1 MPENTPCTTR
11 PLVMITGA
19 SAGIGAEIARVFS
32 KAGYPLLLLA
42 RRDSKLYELGLPNT
56 VCCSADVRDRE
67 AVLRAIEE
75 GEKRFGPVDLLVN
88 NAGISRLARLD
99 DQDPEQWRDL
109 IDINVLGVLNCM
121 HSILPAMKARR
132 HGTIV
137 NISSIAGRKVY
148 PFHDVYGGTKHFV
161 HAVSEG
167 VRGASSEFNV
177 RVMTVSPGITKSEI
191 DKTITDQAAFAVWSK
206 DRDRMEG
213 GIDAEH
219 LANTILFAYQL
230 PQSVNLQEM
239 TITATAQSY

>member
-1 MPENTPCTTR
+1 LSENPESTTK

-42 RRDSKLYELGLPNT
+42 RREDKLHELGLPKT
-56 VCCSADVRDRE
+56 VCCGADVRDRE
-67 AVLRAIEE
+67 SVLRAIAAGEE
-75 GEKRFGPVDLLVN
+75 RFGPVDLLVN

-109 IDINVLGVLNCM
+109 IDINILGVLNCM
-121 HSILPAMKARR
+121 HAVLPHMKARR

-137 NISSIAGRKVY
+137 NISSMAGRKVY

-161 HAVSEG
+161 HAVSDG
-167 VRGASSEFNV
+167 VRGAAAEYNV

-191 DKTITDQAAFAVWSK
+191 DKTITDPAAFAVWSK

-213 GIDAEH
+213 GIDAIH
-219 LANTILFAYQL
+219 VANTILFAYQL

-239 TITATAQSY
+239 SLTATAQSY

>member
-1 MPENTPCTTR
+1 MSEVK

-19 SAGIGAEIARVFS
+19 SAGIGAEIARSFAA
-32 KAGYPLLLLA
+32 AGYPLLLLA
-42 RRDSKLYELGLPNT
+42 RRRDKLLELGLPDA
-56 VCCSADVRDRE
+56 VCCEGDVRDRD
-67 AVLRAIEE
+67 AIAAAIAE
-75 GEKRFGPVDLLVN
+75 GEARFGPVDLLVN

-99 DQDPEQWRDL
+99 DQDPGEWRDL
-109 IDINVLGVLNCM
+109 IDINITGVLNCM
-121 HSILPAMKARR
+121 HALLPKMKARR

-167 VRGASSEFNV
+167 ARGAGAEHNV

-191 DKTITDQAAFAVWSK
+191 DKTITDPSAWAVWSA

-213 GIDAEH
+213 GIDACH
-219 LANTILFAYQL
+219 VANMILFAYQL
-230 PQSVNLQEM
+230 PQSVNLHEM
-239 TITATAQSY
+239 TITATAQAY